1 MAYMCVKMLFLISLL
16 PIFLWCSHT
25 LCKIHIFYKIIKKI
39 CFSSDGNN
47 RSVADVQQY
56 EGCVIYVQKTHNY
69 SQRFEIFVC
78 EKQKL
83 KLNR

>member
-1 MAYMCVKMLFLISLL
+1 MQFLISLL
-16 PIFLWCSHT
+16 RRCFYGVR
-25 LCKIHIFYKIIKKI
+25 IFYARFTYFIKVIKKF

-47 RSVADVQQY
+47 SSFADVQQY
-56 EGCVIYVQKTHNY
+56 EGCVIYIQKVHNY
-69 SQRFEIFVC
+69 SQRFYVFVC

>member
-1 MAYMCVKMLFLISLL
+1 MQFLISLL
-16 PIFLWCSHT
+16 PRC
-25 LCKIHIFYKIIKKI
+25 FYGVHVGYARLTYFIKIIKKI

-47 RSVADVQQY
+47 RSFAVVQKY

-69 SQRFEIFVC
+69 SQNFEIFAC

>member
-1 MAYMCVKMLFLISLL
+1 MPVKMLFLISLL
-16 PIFLWCSHT
+16 PRS
-25 LCKIHIFYKIIKKI
+25 FYGVRILYARFTYFINVIKKI
-39 CFSSDGNN
+39 CFSTDGNN
-47 RSVADVQQY
+47 RSFADVQQY

-69 SQRFEIFVC
+69 SQPFEIFVC